1 MPKRF
6 TDMTSVVVCI
16 VLSSLR
22 GVYNMTREDE
32 LLKIVLTGTEA
43 ETKLALE
50 ELDKIRVK
58 VKPVKVKGGLA
69 KTYTCG
75 DWIAEVYVQHSETYT
90 ESEKNIE
97 RSLRHN
103 RGAGLI
109 SQPTFYREHRGMER
123 DATVRD
129 DKKFTV
135 NGATILFTNTKTGSM
150 STRKVYAR
158 RDKFTYRDG
167 RFDKAVSRNE
177 FVKSFPQAF
186 WDEAELMV
194 HYMEFMAPAPF
205 ERVVA

>member
-1 MPKRF
+1 M
-6 TDMTSVVVCI
+6 S
-16 VLSSLR
+16 
-22 GVYNMTREDE
+22 REDE
-32 LLKIVLTGTEA
+32 LLKIVLTGTDA

-50 ELDKIRVK
+50 ELDKMRVK
-58 VKPVKVKGGLA
+58 VKPVKVKGELA

-75 DWIAEVYVQHSETYT
+75 DWVAQVYVQHSEVYA

-135 NGATILFTNTKTGSM
+135 NGATILFTNTKTGST

-158 RDKFTYRDG
+158 RDKFTYRDD
-167 RFDKAVSRNE
+167 RFDKAVSRKDLI
-177 FVKSFPQAF
+177 KSFPQAF

-205 ERVVA
+205 ERVMA